1 MLILE
6 REGTVRIA
14 EIVAALCVALFGAT
28 TIALASQL
36 PYGADY
42 GPGPG
47 FLPFWLGIT
56 LVVLSAFL
64 LRDAVRTPSDADSAE
79 DRDAADPVP
88 FFHFVP
94 GAFTPWLIF
103 VVSTVTVSLLFE
115 RLGFALSTG
124 LFMLVTMRWIARQ
137 SWRSTI
143 LFAVV
148 TPIVLYIG
156 FVRILKVPIPLEPVW
171 F

>member
-1 MLILE
+1 
-6 REGTVRIA
+6 VRIA
-14 EIVAALCVALFGAT
+14 ETVAALCVALFGAT

-36 PYGADY
+36 PYNADY

-47 FLPFWLGIT
+47 FLPLWLGIT
-56 LVVLSAFL
+56 LVILSAFL
-64 LRDAVRTPSDADSAE
+64 FRDAVRTPADT
-79 DRDAADPVP
+79 DAAVDPDAAKPEP
-88 FFHFVP
+88 FLHFVP

-103 VVSTVTVSLLFE
+103 VVSTIVVSLLFE

-124 LFMLVTMRWIARQ
+124 LFMLVTMRWIARR
-137 SWRSTI
+137 SWLSTI